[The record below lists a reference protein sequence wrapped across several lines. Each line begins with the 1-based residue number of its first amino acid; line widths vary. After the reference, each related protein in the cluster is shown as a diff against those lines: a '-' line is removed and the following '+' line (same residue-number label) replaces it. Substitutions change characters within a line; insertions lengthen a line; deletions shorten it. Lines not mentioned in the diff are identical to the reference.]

1 MGDENTKEAASTNIG
16 FGWKPVSEQ
25 SEQDAFAVAMNKM
38 KHQIHEN
45 AVKHGWWDKERED
58 GTCIALMHSELSECL
73 EAMRND
79 FNAPDKHCPT
89 FSAVTVELADC
100 IIRILDYCGK
110 KNLPIA
116 EAIVAK
122 HKHNINRPY
131 KHGGKAF

>member
-1 MGDENTKEAASTNIG
+1 MGDENTKTNSG
-16 FGWKPVSEQ
+16 FGWKVVSKQTEQ
-25 SEQDAFAVAMNKM
+25 EDFINSANKM
-38 KHQIHEN
+38 KQQIHDN
-45 AVKHGWWDKERED
+45 AVKHGWWDNERED

-79 FNAPDKHCPT
+79 FNAPDKHCPE

-100 IIRILDYCGK
+100 IIRILDFCGK

-122 HKHNINRPY
+122 HQHNINRPY